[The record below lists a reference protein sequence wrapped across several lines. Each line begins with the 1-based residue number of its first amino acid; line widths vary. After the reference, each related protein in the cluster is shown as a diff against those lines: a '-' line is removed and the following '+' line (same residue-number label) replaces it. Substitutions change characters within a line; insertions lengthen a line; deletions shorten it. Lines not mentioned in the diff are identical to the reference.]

1 MVNLKLKKN
10 LISRTTGVGRGRIK
24 LNPNNLD
31 DIAGLD
37 AKADVRYL
45 IAKGIITISPLKG
58 QVRRKKIR
66 RRRGVG
72 SKKGKST
79 SKITRKDRWITKVRS
94 QRKAIRNLRDLK
106 KINPTEY
113 CKLYIQIKGGLFKSK
128 AHIYEYINMKM
139 RNE

>member
-10 LISRTTGVGRGRIK
+10 LISRTIGVGRGRVK

-37 AKADVRYL
+37 AKSDVRYL

-58 QVRRKKIR
+58 QVRRKKV
-66 RRRGVG
+66 RRGVG

-94 QRKAIRNLRDLK
+94 QRKVIRNLRDNK

-113 CKLYIQIKGGLFKSK
+113 RKLYIQIKGGLFKSK
-128 AHIYEYINMKM
+128 ANLYDHINVKK

>member
-10 LISRTTGVGRGRIK
+10 LISRTTGVGRGWVK

-58 QVRRKKIR
+58 QVRRKKV
-66 RRRGVG
+66 RRGVG

-94 QRKAIRNLRDLK
+94 QRKVIRNLRDNK

-113 CKLYIQIKGGLFKSK
+113 RKLYIQIKGGLFKSK
-128 AHIYEYINMKM
+128 AHLYDHVNVKK

>member
-10 LISRTTGVGRGRIK
+10 LISRTTGVGRGRVK

-66 RRRGVG
+66 RGVG

-94 QRKAIRNLRDLK
+94 QRKVIRNLRDNK

-113 CKLYIQIKGGLFKSK
+113 RKLYIQIKGGLFKSK
-128 AHIYEYINMKM
+128 ANLYDHINVKK